1 MRTTPICKNRSTAA
15 RTDGTANIANPT
27 AINPTS
33 AAHASR
39 IGRDVVRRVETRR
52 TTGVRG

>member
-27 AINPTS
+27 AINTTS